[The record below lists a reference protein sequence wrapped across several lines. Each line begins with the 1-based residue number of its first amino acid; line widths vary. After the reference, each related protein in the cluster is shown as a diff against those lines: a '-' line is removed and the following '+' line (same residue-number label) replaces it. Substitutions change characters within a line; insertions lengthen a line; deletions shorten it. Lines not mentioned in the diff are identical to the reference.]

1 MTTRASNAARHSTMP
16 AAHHRREPA
25 ISWLAVT
32 FAARRN
38 PAARRN
44 SSLMDWSGGFIF
56 FRISGVQR
64 RATAGS
70 RQ

>member
-1 MTTRASNAARHSTMP
+1 
-16 AAHHRREPA
+16 
-25 ISWLAVT
+25 
-32 FAARRN
+32 
-38 PAARRN
+38 
-44 SSLMDWSGGFIF
+44 MDWSGGFIF